1 MVEFYEIYIYI
12 FLTERINT
20 RFLFYFIVHLIG
32 ILISRAKIRRYGES
46 PSISLVPKC
55 EECIDLF
62 SMEFRDVSKGR
73 ILILCSAV
81 KV

>member
-46 PSISLVPKC
+46 GSISLVPKRRRSALIC
-55 EECIDLF
+55 
-62 SMEFRDVSKGR
+62 FRWNLGTCPKGEY
-73 ILILCSAV
+73 
-81 KV
+81 